1 MNSDSKTTDELLN
14 EELTRIQTI
23 RRRQRKV
30 ARIGL
35 IIIVIV
41 IIIIAIELIVLKSK
55 IPY

>member
-1 MNSDSKTTDELLN
+1 MNFDSKTTDELLN